1 MRNLITCIFIA
12 LAMPCI
18 LSGCLS
24 DNPPVVE
31 LYQKPTLDVAL
42 PDPLQLAPVQ
52 WKVLNVGPDTYYAL
66 APQDFTNLA
75 NDLESIQNRTSLYY
89 HVIGSQKQYYE
100 TPIPTK

>member
-1 MRNLITCIFIA
+1 MKRLIPILLC
-12 LAMPCI
+12 AM
-18 LSGCLS
+18 LTGCLS

-75 NDLESIQNRTSLYY
+75 NDLESIQNRTALY
-89 HVIGSQKQYYE
+89 HQVIGSQKQYYE
-100 TPIPTK
+100 TPTK